1 MDQQNLSLVKLLLS
15 KGADPNLL
23 TSGGHT
29 PYHLTYGRDNDDIKK
44 ELYSLTTP
52 DLRELP
58 DSESDDS
65 EEEEDEE
72 SDDEEVCELCVLKM
86 RSFRCS
92 VEMFLSGQCMTKFL
106 SSLFFLLGGL
116 RRYSVEWT
124 LAGKREGER
133 ERGSYRGRR
142 LW

>member
-1 MDQQNLSLVKLLLS
+1 MVDLGADINAKVNMCYYPADTSPPCFVRSVLMKSSRPSVQQEQRNGRSALHLAVDQQNLSLVKLLLK

-29 PYHLTYGRDNDDIKK
+29 PYHLTYGRDDDDIRQ
-44 ELYSLTTP
+44 ELYSLTKP

-72 SDDEEVCELCVLKM
+72 TDEEVCVC
-86 RSFRCS
+86 
-92 VEMFLSGQCMTKFL
+92 
-106 SSLFFLLGGL
+106 
-116 RRYSVEWT
+116 
-124 LAGKREGER
+124 AGK
-133 ERGSYRGRR
+133 YRASTVGQ
-142 LW
+142 

>member
-1 MDQQNLSLVKLLLS
+1 MDQQNLSLVKLLLK

-29 PYHLTYGRDNDDIKK
+29 PYHLTYGRDNDDIRQ
-44 ELYSLTTP
+44 ELYSLTKP

-72 SDDEEVCELCVLKM
+72 TDEEVCALENTELPLLTIKSSQCLTVFFPALCVSRWVM
-86 RSFRCS
+86 TTF
-92 VEMFLSGQCMTKFL
+92 SGMDISRKQ
-106 SSLFFLLGGL
+106 
-116 RRYSVEWT
+116 
-124 LAGKREGER
+124 A
-133 ERGSYRGRR
+133 RGSETRKLQR
-142 LW
+142 LL

>member
-1 MDQQNLSLVKLLLS
+1 MDQQNLSLVKLLLE

-29 PYHLTYGRDNDDIKK
+29 PYHLTYGRDDDDIRK
-44 ELYSLTTP
+44 ELYSLTEP

-72 SDDEEVCELCVLKM
+72 TEEEVCVCVGKY
-86 RSFRCS
+86 RASTADIKSSQCITI
-92 VEMFLSGQCMTKFL
+92 FLSFCVF
-106 SSLFFLLGGL
+106 LGGL
-116 RRYSVEWT
+116 R
-124 LAGKREGER
+124 
-133 ERGSYRGRR
+133 
-142 LW
+142 

>member
-1 MDQQNLSLVKLLLS
+1 MLIKSRSLHFLQEQRNGRGALHLAVDQQNYSLVKLLLK

-29 PYHLTYGRDNDDIKK
+29 PFHLTYGRDNDDIRK
-44 ELYSLTTP
+44 ELYSLTKP

-72 SDDEEVCELCVLKM
+72 SDEEVCVCVLKTQRF
-86 RSFRCS
+86 RSNVKSCFPAR
-92 VEMFLSGQCMTKFL
+92 V
-106 SSLFFLLGGL
+106 
-116 RRYSVEWT
+116 
-124 LAGKREGER
+124 
-133 ERGSYRGRR
+133 
-142 LW
+142 